1 MIRSRLIA
9 SAIAVCMMFGTVA
22 CGMGNSNGILLT
34 KRVSSGNGQ
43 FDHGELYQKSF
54 GSMKKV
60 DDIYLKDLTK
70 LDDNTVVGV
79 YSEGPGTPRYVAS
92 YDLKAGTMT
101 KITEIENDI
110 ENQRISANADL
121 SEVYYGDKEKG
132 IVKYDTVSGES
143 ETLMAPEKLKEPVVT
158 RDGKT
163 MFYISDWNLITREVG
178 KKVSGGIIASN
189 VHTYALSNDEK
200 FIIFTRL
207 GREYNSILYKLDL
220 ETGEETYLKKLD
232 NQAEMISISS
242 DNTEFA
248 YVTYTAAFFSS
259 WGRTVLNVCDL
270 KTGKSK
276 VAFRSG
282 FAAYIPSIILF

>member
-1 MIRSRLIA
+1 MIRNKIVISVIICLLTL
-9 SAIAVCMMFGTVA
+9 GTAA
-22 CGMGNSNGILLT
+22 CGAGSSDGFLYT
-34 KRVSSGNGQ
+34 KRVSDSNGQ
-43 FDHGELYQKSF
+43 FEHGELYQKRFS
-54 GSMKKV
+54 GTKKV
-60 DDIYLKDLTK
+60 DDIYLRFMTK
-70 LDDNTVVGV
+70 VDDDTVLGV
-79 YSEGPGTPRYVAS
+79 YGEGPGTDSYVAT
-92 YDLKAGTMT
+92 YNLKEKSLT
-101 KITEIENDI
+101 KITQVANIE
-110 ENQRISANADL
+110 EQRISATSDL
-121 SEVYYGDKEKG
+121 STVCYGDKDNG
-132 IVKYDTVSGES
+132 IVLYDLSSGES
-143 ETLMAPEKLKEPVVT
+143 KVIEKPTGLKEPMIT
-158 RDGKT
+158 GDGKT

-248 YVTYTAAFFSS
+248 YVTYTTAFFSS

-276 VAFRSG
+276 VAFKSG